1 VAVVGVTVRAVGV
14 SVRAVRVPVLGA
26 GLLLKVGEL
35 DDSAKG
41 VVDARSKDHL
51 YKYQEA
57 EVRTKGRFGW
67 GGTSIVRIIA
77 SKSDTQD

>member
-1 VAVVGVTVRAVGV
+1 VGVAVAVVGVTVRAVGV
-14 SVRAVRVPVLGA
+14 SVRAVRVSVLGA

-51 YKYQEA
+51 
-57 EVRTKGRFGW
+57 
-67 GGTSIVRIIA
+67 
-77 SKSDTQD
+77 